1 MPSEGTASG
10 PSVYISCDMEGVAGI
25 ADWSQVIPGPQY
37 QLGQELMLAEVNA
50 AIEGAHEAGARR
62 FLVNDSH
69 GRMANL
75 DPARLAGRAGYLAGW
90 HKPHY
95 MMEGLDQ
102 TFDAVFFIGYHGAVD
117 APPAILSHTYS
128 PRVVAAAT
136 VDALSVGEAGLNC
149 LVAAHFGVP
158 VALVSGDQ
166 HAGTELS
173 ALAPGLEVVTVKSSI
188 TRFAAQSLHPE
199 EARERIRAGAMRAL
213 GRLAELTPPRVPPDC
228 RIRVTTRNAD
238 LARLACRVREVAQ
251 VGELEL
257 EVAGAD
263 RLEVFRNF
271 VAVLEITRQ
280 LAAEG

>member
-1 MPSEGTASG
+1 MPPDG
-10 PSVYISCDMEGVAGI
+10 PATGLSVYISCDMEGVAGI
-25 ADWSQVIPGPQY
+25 ADWGQVSPGPQY
-37 QLGQELMLAEVNA
+37 QLGQELMLAEVNS
-50 AIEGAHEAGARR
+50 AIEGAMEAGAQR

-75 DPARLAGRAGYLAGW
+75 DPSRLVGRASYLAGW

-95 MMEGLDQ
+95 MMEGLDD

-128 PRVVAAAT
+128 PRMVAGAA
-136 VDALSVGEAGLNC
+136 VDSLPVGEAGLNC

-158 VALVSGDQ
+158 VVLVSGDQ
-166 HAGTELS
+166 HAGAELLS
-173 ALAPGLEVVTVKSSI
+173 LAPGAEAVEVKSSL
-188 TRFAAQSLHPE
+188 TRFAALSLHPE
-199 EARERIRAGAMRAL
+199 EARDRIRAGAVRAL
-213 GRLAELTPPRVPPDC
+213 GRLTELAPPRVAPDC

-238 LARLACRVREVAQ
+238 LAQLACRVRDVDRT
-251 VGELEL
+251 GELEV
-257 EVAGAD
+257 EVAGGD